1 MNRILNINSLLK
13 DIAMQYIDIHSLTEA
28 KLDDI
33 FRIVQFLVNS
43 NSEPYR
49 HNRKKTQVMI
59 YIREDISSKLSD
71 KHVFFI

>member
-1 MNRILNINSLLK
+1 MNEILNINSLLK

>member
-33 FRIVQFLVNS
+33 FRTVQFLVNS

-49 HNRKKTQVMI
+49 PNRKETHVMI
-59 YIREDISSKLSD
+59 YLREDISSKLSD
-71 KHVFFI
+71 K